1 MQKIARLFYEENMS
15 SKEIAEACSCSI
27 SDVYDEIRWVRLGN
41 GVDSLNKNFL
51 IGDDMALLA
60 KSGIP
65 MKEIAKITG
74 YSYPKVRTM
83 IENSVGELEY
93 LLLKQLKH
101 FHFDSGKMITCDDA
115 ERIWE
120 LYMGY
125 KNGKWD
131 EKNIHS
137 INEIAKMYGTS
148 AYTIDQIINLVS
160 KKNIEEKKM
169 KEKNRI
175 EAEKKAEKEKQKE
188 MIR

>member
-1 MQKIARLFYEENMS
+1 MQKIARMFYEENMS
-15 SKEIAEACSCSI
+15 SKEIAKACSCSI
-27 SDVYDEIRWVRLGN
+27 GDVYDEIRWVRLGN
-41 GVDSLNKNFL
+41 GVDSLNKNFM

-83 IENSVGELEY
+83 IENSVGEFEY
-93 LLLKQLKH
+93 SLLKQLKH
-101 FHFDSGKMITCDDA
+101 FDSEKMITCDDA

-125 KNGKWD
+125 KNGEWN
-131 EKNIHS
+131 ERNIHS
-137 INEIAKMYGTS
+137 ISDIAKIYGTS

-160 KKNIEEKKM
+160 KRNIEEKK
-169 KEKNRI
+169 KDGR
-175 EAEKKAEKEKQKE
+175 KKQS
-188 MIR
+188 

>member
-1 MQKIARLFYEENMS
+1 MKKMQKIAMMFYEKNMS

-27 SDVYDEIRWVRLGN
+27 SDVYNEIRWVRLGN

-60 KSGIP
+60 KSGIT

-74 YSYPKVRTM
+74 YSYPKVRMM
-83 IENSVGELEY
+83 IENSVGEFEY
-93 LLLKQLKH
+93 SLLKQLKH
-101 FHFDSGKMITCDDA
+101 FDSEKMITCDDA
-115 ERIWE
+115 EHIWE

-148 AYTIDQIINLVS
+148 AYMIDQIINLVS
-160 KKNIEEKKM
+160 KRNIEEKK
-169 KEKNRI
+169 NGR
-175 EAEKKAEKEKQKE
+175 KKS
-188 MIR
+188 